1 MKFDRAQI
9 LFLSEVFDA
18 VAVVV
23 ACLSS
28 LLKLSN
34 EPSGKSVSLYRIYK
48 PEFSGR
54 VISVGRAFESRAE
67 SRRFDSRGQTNTQ
80 GLKITEK

>member
-1 MKFDRAQI
+1 MKFERVPM

-28 LLKLSN
+28 LLKLST
-34 EPSGKSVSLYRIYK
+34 EPSGKSVSLHRIYK
-48 PEFSGR
+48 PTL
-54 VISVGRAFESRAE
+54 RAE
-67 SRRFDSRGQTNTQ
+67 ATFSQYE
-80 GLKITEK
+80 LVCEK

>member
-1 MKFDRAQI
+1 MIKFDRVPM

-34 EPSGKSVSLYRIYK
+34 EPSGKSVSLHLIYK

-54 VISVGRAFESRAE
+54 VG
-67 SRRFDSRGQTNTQ
+67 
-80 GLKITEK
+80 

>member
-1 MKFDRAQI
+1 MIKFDRVPM

-28 LLKLSN
+28 LLKLSS
-34 EPSGKSVSLYRIYK
+34 EPSGKSVSLHLIYK

-54 VISVGRAFESRAE
+54 VG
-67 SRRFDSRGQTNTQ
+67 
-80 GLKITEK
+80 